1 MDEFRLIIQKR
12 KRNLI
17 LIVLGIFVLNGVLFF
32 LDTQYSLVS
41 SQAAKGLGFL
51 MGMFLGL
58 TLLALFLIYEYTK
71 ALKNDQRLKKLYID
85 EHDERKALIKA
96 KMAQAVLVSSIVL
109 MLIAI
114 SVSIYFEPIV
124 TITLICVLYA
134 FILITLVFKIYYSRK
149 Y

>member
-1 MDEFRLIIQKR
+1 MDAFRLIIQKR

-17 LIVLGIFVLNGVLFF
+17 LIVLGVFVLNGVLFF
-32 LDTQYSLVS
+32 LDTQYSLVN
-41 SQAAKGLGFL
+41 SQATKGLDFL

-58 TLLALFLIYEYTK
+58 TLLALFLIYEYAK
-71 ALKNDQRLKKLYID
+71 VLKNNQRLKQLYID
-85 EHDERKALIKA
+85 EHDERKALIRA
-96 KMAQAVLVSSIVL
+96 KMSQAVLVTGIVL

-124 TITLICVLYA
+124 AITLICVLYA
-134 FILITLVFKIYYSRK
+134 FMLITLIFKVYYSRK